1 VRYEARAPLRI
12 DFAGG
17 WTDVPIFAETEGG
30 AVLNAAITRY
40 ARGFI
45 SRPEGNGVLR
55 ALRSDRSYVSYSL
68 DVPAGAGL
76 GASAAQNVLWATLV
90 RTAIENT
97 ATRIDIAE
105 MAAQIAGVLGILG
118 GKQDEYASALG
129 GFNYLSFTDSV
140 TAERLSLEPPIADAL
155 RARLLLVYSGQS
167 RISGG
172 VHNLVWQR
180 YRADESGVRSVLSRL
195 ARIAGEMRS
204 ALLAHDLEAFGG
216 LIHENWEKQKELHPA
231 INTSAIEDLIG
242 RGLKAGAQAAKACG
256 AGGGGCI
263 LFFAREGETER
274 LRSAVESR
282 RSPVIDFDF
291 DAYGVHLRKA

>member
-1 VRYEARAPLRI
+1 
-12 DFAGG
+12 
-17 WTDVPIFAETEGG
+17 
-30 AVLNAAITRY
+30 
-40 ARGFI
+40 
-45 SRPEGNGVLR
+45 
-55 ALRSDRSYVSYSL
+55 
-68 DVPAGAGL
+68 
-76 GASAAQNVLWATLV
+76 
-90 RTAIENT
+90 
-97 ATRIDIAE
+97 
-105 MAAQIAGVLGILG
+105 
-118 GKQDEYASALG
+118 
-129 GFNYLSFTDSV
+129 
-140 TAERLSLEPPIADAL
+140 
-155 RARLLLVYSGQS
+155 
-167 RISGG
+167 
-172 VHNLVWQR
+172 
-180 YRADESGVRSVLSRL
+180 
-195 ARIAGEMRS
+195 MRS